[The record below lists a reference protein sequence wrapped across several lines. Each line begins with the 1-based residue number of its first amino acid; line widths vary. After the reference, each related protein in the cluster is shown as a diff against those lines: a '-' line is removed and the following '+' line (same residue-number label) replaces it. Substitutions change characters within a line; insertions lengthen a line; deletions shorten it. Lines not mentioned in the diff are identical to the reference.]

1 MAPSRIAVHS
11 HSNPRLRH
19 GNVSDLGQCRN
30 AAMHTCSDA
39 HKTHMQC
46 TCCKRQGP
54 QGPTRV
60 AAIAKSVRLVVI
72 LSPNI
77 PTEQAIR
84 RVRCMSGSRSM
95 TWRIQDT
102 YGIFKGGTKGWHW
115 YSVLFDRVD
124 NFLTQDNLH
133 HTLTLLV
140 SCLTQTKHR
149 KEQGLHIKN
158 AQLSLSCVILRPR
171 SNGKLDHNKNQK
183 TSKNHLQPP
192 AQQSSEALFQRRWG
206 GLFDGLFVWYK
217 KKFKQVT
224 NKCHAYPFELARQ
237 DTSNKAHRSPAEQST
252 T

>member
-19 GNVSDLGQCRN
+19 GNVSDLGQCGN

-72 LSPNI
+72 LSPSI

-84 RVRCMSGSRSM
+84 RLRCMSGSRSM

-102 YGIFKGGTKGWHW
+102 YGIFKGGTKGRHW

-133 HTLTLLV
+133 HTSDSSRFLLD
-140 SCLTQTKHR
+140 
-149 KEQGLHIKN
+149 
-158 AQLSLSCVILRPR
+158 P
-171 SNGKLDHNKNQK
+171 NQA
-183 TSKNHLQPP
+183 S
-192 AQQSSEALFQRRWG
+192 
-206 GLFDGLFVWYK
+206 
-217 KKFKQVT
+217 
-224 NKCHAYPFELARQ
+224 
-237 DTSNKAHRSPAEQST
+237 
-252 T
+252 

>member
-1 MAPSRIAVHS
+1 MAMYLT
-11 HSNPRLRH
+11 SNHR
-19 GNVSDLGQCRN
+19 QCGN

-39 HKTHMQC
+39 HKTHMQWFNAHAVFF
-46 TCCKRQGP
+46 RQGP

-72 LSPNI
+72 LSPSI

-84 RVRCMSGSRSM
+84 RLRCMSGSRSM

-102 YGIFKGGTKGWHW
+102 YGIFKGGTKGRHW

-133 HTLTLLV
+133 QTLTLLV
-140 SCLTQTKHR
+140 SCLTETKHR

-171 SNGKLDHNKNQK
+171 SNGKLLSLTTTK
-183 TSKNHLQPP
+183 TYKNHLQPP
-192 AQQSSEALFQRRWG
+192 AQQSSEALFQRRAEAG
-206 GLFDGLFVWYK
+206 CSTGCSFFCSNQVQTSYK
-217 KKFKQVT
+217 
-224 NKCHAYPFELARQ
+224 
-237 DTSNKAHRSPAEQST
+237 
-252 T
+252 